1 MPPGTGHAKALNVNT
16 IESEVEAE
24 TDRLMSV
31 VTYKLLNSINLL
43 WDPVLY
49 RKSL

>member
-1 MPPGTGHAKALNVNT
+1 MTPGHAKALNVNT
-16 IESEVEAE
+16 LESEVEAE

-31 VTYKLLNSINLL
+31 VTYKLLNLF